1 MSLNAALLNASSG
14 LNSINSAIAVLSQ
27 NVANVST
34 PGYSREI
41 SVQVSATAGGVGMGV
56 VTRPTIRD
64 VNAQMQARSL
74 QQNATVSGLQ
84 LRQQALQ
91 QIDAVQGTP
100 GGGSDLASLVGALG
114 DAFST
119 LQNDPSNP
127 TQQSA
132 VVTAAQTLTGQ
143 INALSAAYQTGRQNA
158 QDGLVSGVATLND
171 TLASIGSLS
180 DQIVAARANGV
191 STADLENQR
200 DAAEN
205 TLSQLVSVSFANQPD
220 GDVQAFTSSGLN
232 LPTHFTTPP
241 FAAASATIGAGAS
254 YPGNGVPAVTLG
266 GTDVT
271 GQLTGGQL
279 GAQITLRDTTLPTDQ
294 AELDEFSQSLSSR
307 FAAQGLTLFTQPDGT
322 LPAGGGSPAQ
332 SGYVGYAA
340 TITVNPAVA
349 RTPSLVRDGTQNVTG
364 SASGAS
370 AFTVNPSGGPAGFTD
385 TITRVL
391 NYALGSEAQAGVAQP
406 APAVSG
412 LGADG
417 TLAAPFAA
425 PADLAGFATDLVSA
439 QARDSATTTTDLT
452 SAQAVRST
460 LQSTLSSATGVN
472 IDTEM
477 SNMVALQ
484 NAYGANAKII
494 ATLQSMFTDVMNM
507 LGA

>member
-1 MSLNAALLNASSG
+1 MGLDAALLTASSG

-34 PGYSREI
+34 PNYSREI
-41 SVQVSATAGGVGMGV
+41 SVQVSAAAGGVGMGV

-64 VNAQMQARSL
+64 VNTQMQAQSL

-84 LRQQALQ
+84 TRQQALQ

-100 GGGSDLASLVGALG
+100 GGGTDLASLVGALG

-119 LQNDPSNP
+119 LQNDPSNQ
-127 TQQSA
+127 TQQNA
-132 VVTAAQTLTGQ
+132 VVSAAQSLALQ
-143 INALSAAYQTGRQNA
+143 INALSAAYQTGRQTA
-158 QDGLVSGVATLND
+158 QDGLLSGVATLND
-171 TLASIGSLS
+171 TLSSIGSLS
-180 DQIVAARANGV
+180 DEIVQDQANGV

-205 TLSQLVSVSFANQPD
+205 TLSQLVSVNFVNQPD
-220 GDVQAFTSSGLN
+220 GDVQAFTSGGLN

-241 FAAASATIGAGAS
+241 FAVASATIGAGAS

-266 GTDVT
+266 GADVT

-294 AELDEFSQSLSSR
+294 AELDEFSQTLSSR

-322 LPAGGGSPAQ
+322 LPTGGGSPAQ
-332 SGYVGYAA
+332 SGYIGYAA
-340 TITVNPAVA
+340 TITVNPAVV
-349 RTPSLVRDGTQNVTG
+349 RTPSLVRDGTQDVTG
-364 SASGAS
+364 GTTAAS
-370 AFTVNPSGGPAGFTD
+370 AFTVNPSGGPVGFTD
-385 TITRVL
+385 LITRVL
-391 NYALGSEAQAGVAQP
+391 SYALGSEAQAGVAQP

-417 TLAAPFAA
+417 TLSAPFAA
-425 PADLAGFATDLVSA
+425 PDDLADFATDLVSA
-439 QARDSATTTTDLT
+439 QAQDSSTTTTDLT
-452 SAQAVRST
+452 NAQA
-460 LQSTLSSATGVN
+460 LQSNLQSNLSSATGVN

-494 ATLQSMFTDVMNM
+494 ATLQAMFTDVLDM
-507 LGA
+507 LGT